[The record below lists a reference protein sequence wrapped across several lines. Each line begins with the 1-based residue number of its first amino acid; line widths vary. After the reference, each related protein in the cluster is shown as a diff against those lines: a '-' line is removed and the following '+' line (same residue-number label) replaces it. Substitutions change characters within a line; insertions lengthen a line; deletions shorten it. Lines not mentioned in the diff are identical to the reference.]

1 MTDPFPRTPR
11 SAALL
16 TIGGVGAA
24 FAAASCCG
32 LPFLLASTG
41 IGFTW
46 LTGLAIF
53 SAPYR
58 PLLLVGAAVCL
69 LGGAALL
76 WHQQKVARACGI
88 GTKPLA
94 RNAIIVGLVVGA
106 ALFYLGYAYA

>member
-1 MTDPFPRTPR
+1 M
-11 SAALL
+11 
-16 TIGGVGAA
+16 GAA

-41 IGFTW
+41 IGFAW
-46 LTGLAIF
+46 LTGLAIL

-76 WHQQKVARACGI
+76 WRQQKLAQTCGV

-94 RNAIIVGLVVGA
+94 RNAIIVGLAVGA
-106 ALFYLGYAYA
+106 LLFYLGYAYA